1 LRAPVKDL
9 IFFGQ
14 HYREADLGF
23 KLTEILVFWIK
34 MTAIKRRHFLRSAAT
49 LGALTVAIPVT
60 ATAAVKVQQTK
71 LASVELRSENFVL
84 EADPVTGSILAIAHP
99 QDAAQMNWISSAANA
114 PWQPRSMQW
123 GLGQADLGPNFM
135 HRGRWDVPLQFEAD
149 TARRRLRTV
158 YRVGDLE
165 VVVIRA
171 LEGDVLNER
180 YEFTNRGDEPL
191 PMAGGKSALMIATPF
206 NDHYTSSADVI
217 EHRCHAHLWMGG
229 SSAWVALLRMG
240 GRGPHLGL
248 AVTEGALTGY
258 SIAGRDEITGS
269 NTRGTFLVHPDVVNL
284 KPGETRNVA
293 WTLFWH
299 RGWDDFFAQ
308 CALRSA
314 TFVQVEATRY
324 TAYLGET
331 IDLTL
336 HGRAL
341 NGAALQW
348 KDASLPL
355 VSDNG
360 ALRATFKADKT
371 GERRL
376 LLTMANGAKTSA
388 VFNVVTPLE
397 QLIAARVQFI
407 VKRQQVNQMDDPA
420 NGALVVYDNETEA
433 QVRKDKVAPSDRNEG
448 RERVGMGVLL
458 ARTLRAWPGQNN
470 AAVLRTALDRHVEFV
485 SNRLQRP
492 DGYVLNAVG
501 NPRMRLYNWSMVAVL
516 HLEYARLTNSEEAW
530 QALVRTI
537 RSYYALG
544 GDKYYAIGLPVYEGL
559 KELKQRGRTD
569 DYATLR
575 ALFEGHGRRM
585 QEIGTAYPALEV
597 NYEQSIVAPATVF
610 LLELHRATGDAKWL
624 DAARPH
630 LALLEL
636 FNGRQPDHHLHE
648 VAIRHWDGYWFGKHQ
663 LWGDTFPHYW
673 STLTA
678 IAFHHY
684 ARITGEAGY
693 ADRADQI
700 IRNNLSLFT
709 AEGRG
714 AAAFIY
720 PVTVNGRKGHLADP
734 YANDQDW
741 ALVHALQLKEV

>member
-1 LRAPVKDL
+1 MPV
-9 IFFGQ
+9 
-14 HYREADLGF
+14 
-23 KLTEILVFWIK
+23 TP
-34 MTAIKRRHFLRSAAT
+34 RRQFLRSAAT
-49 LGALTVAIPVT
+49 LGAVAAIPATASQLAGGMAGTAQLHNAWFAVEADAATGSLVAIAKPG
-60 ATAAVKVQQTK
+60 
-71 LASVELRSENFVL
+71 
-84 EADPVTGSILAIAHP
+84 DPAR
-99 QDAAQMNWISSAANA
+99 MNWISGPANA

-123 GLGQADLGPNFM
+123 GLGQADLGPQFM
-135 HRGRWDVPLQFEAD
+135 HRGRWDAPVAFEVDA
-149 TARRRLRTV
+149 ARQRLRSV

-165 VVVIRA
+165 VEVLRV
-171 LEGDVLNER
+171 LEGDTLTER
-180 YEFTNRGDEPL
+180 YRFTNRGQVTL
-191 PMAGGKSALMIATPF
+191 PMAGAKSALAIAAPF

-229 SSAWVALLRMG
+229 SSAWVATLRMG

-248 AVTEGALTGY
+248 VATEGAFTGY

-269 NTRGTFLVHPDVVNL
+269 NTRGTFLLHPDIVDL
-284 KPGETRNVA
+284 APGATRTVA

-299 RGWDDFFAQ
+299 DGWNDFFAQ
-308 CALRSA
+308 CTRRSA
-314 TFVQVEATRY
+314 TFVQVEASRY

-331 IDLTL
+331 VELAL
-336 HGRAL
+336 RGRSLA
-341 NGAALQW
+341 GATLQW
-348 KDASLPL
+348 KGATLPL
-355 VSDNG
+355 TSDNG
-360 ALRATFKADKT
+360 AVRAAFKADRP
-371 GERRL
+371 GERT
-376 LLTMANGAKTSA
+376 LTLTAPNNVKTSA
-388 VFNVVTPLE
+388 VFNVVAPLE
-397 QLIAARVQFI
+397 ELIAARVRFI
-407 VKRQQVNQMDDPA
+407 VARQQVNQPDDPA
-420 NGALVVYDNETEA
+420 HGALVVYDNETEA

-458 ARTLRAWPGQNN
+458 ARTLRAAPGQEQ
-470 AAVLRTALDRHVEFV
+470 APALRAALDRHVAFV
-485 SNRLQRP
+485 AQRLQRP

-516 HLEYARLTNSEEAW
+516 HLEYARLTDREDAW

-537 RSYYALG
+537 KSYYALG

-559 KELKQRGRTD
+559 KELRQRGRMD

-585 QEIGTAYPALEV
+585 QEIGIAYPALEV

-610 LLELHRATGDAKWL
+610 LLELHRATGDAHWL
-624 DAARPH
+624 QAARPH

-684 ARITGEAGY
+684 ARITGEASY
-693 ADRADQI
+693 ASRADQI

-709 AEGRG
+709 VDGRG
-714 AAAFIY
+714 AAAFVY
-720 PVTVNGRKGHLADP
+720 PVSVNGRKGHLADP

-741 ALVHALQLKEV
+741 ALVHAVQLKEV